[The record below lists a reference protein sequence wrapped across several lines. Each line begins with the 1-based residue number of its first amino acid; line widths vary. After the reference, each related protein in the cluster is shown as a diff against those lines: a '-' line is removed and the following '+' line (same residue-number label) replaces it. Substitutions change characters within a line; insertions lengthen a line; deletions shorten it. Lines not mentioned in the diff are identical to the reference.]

1 MSEIDARF
9 ELEVAEFYQSLGI
22 NCGPG
27 DVQYRLILLIL
38 ARKGKNRT
46 TKFYEIR
53 RYTDGIADR
62 GSIGSKIKSILQ
74 PQGLVEKVDF
84 GEYRLTDAGIDAAE
98 FIRHTSDYYRK
109 LMTLKRIQERI
120 PR

>member
-1 MSEIDARF
+1 MSEIDAKF

-22 NCGPG
+22 TCGPG
-27 DVQYRLILLIL
+27 DVQYRLILLII
-38 ARKGKNRT
+38 AKKGKNAT

-53 RYTDGIADR
+53 RYTDSIVDR

-84 GEYRLTDAGIDAAE
+84 GQYRLTDKGMDAAE
-98 FIRHTSDYYRK
+98 FIKHTSNYYQK
-109 LMTLKRIQERI
+109 LMTLKKIEERI
-120 PR
+120 PK